1 MLPWKLRKCQ
11 ILPVSQNLSSVYF
24 SLAKFQ
30 LVSCNPSLAMI
41 WQMTYTHKLPKLCP
55 ATLISLNRVVAYHMH
70 FLGFIK
76 TSCSMLIVPAVYFA
90 GFNLMGPA
98 IYFCMLYVLF

>member
-30 LVSCNPSLAMI
+30 LVSCNPSLAKI
-41 WQMTYTHKLPKLCP
+41 WQMTCTHKLPKLCS
-55 ATLISLNRVVAYHMH
+55 ATSSKQCTNSQFTNFTGKNGILIITAYI
-70 FLGFIK
+70 LGIK
-76 TSCSMLIVPAVYFA
+76 ATGLTFKEDPMTISKSA
-90 GFNLMGPA
+90 
-98 IYFCMLYVLF
+98 